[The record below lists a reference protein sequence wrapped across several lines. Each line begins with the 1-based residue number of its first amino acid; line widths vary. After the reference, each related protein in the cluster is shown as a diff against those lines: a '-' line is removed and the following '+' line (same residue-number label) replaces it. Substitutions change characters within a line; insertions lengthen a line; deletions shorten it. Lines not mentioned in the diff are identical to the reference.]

1 LYALAN
7 LSPMSTDLEPKVHR
21 WTRAEYDQVVAL
33 GVFDHRRIELLDGEL
48 IDMAPISN
56 RHYWTVNYLA
66 RELTLQLDQETM
78 IVGIQGPFALSDDS
92 EPEPDVVVYR
102 HEAELWKHDH
112 ATPSEAVLIVE
123 VALTSWAY
131 DSGRKLQAYAR
142 GGLPEVW
149 LVDLNR
155 DVVHVCRQPI
165 DDIYTER
172 FVVDRNG
179 SLTVPNS
186 AVTIEVASF
195 LR

>member
-1 LYALAN
+1 
-7 LSPMSTDLEPKVHR
+7 
-21 WTRAEYDQVVAL
+21 
-33 GVFDHRRIELLDGEL
+33 
-48 IDMAPISN
+48 
-56 RHYWTVNYLA
+56 
-66 RELTLQLDQETM
+66 
-78 IVGIQGPFALSDDS
+78 
-92 EPEPDVVVYR
+92 VYR

-123 VALTSWAY
+123 VALSSWVY
-131 DSGRKLQAYAR
+131 DAGRKLQAYAR

-172 FVVDRNG
+172 FVVARNG
-179 SLTVPNS
+179 SLTVPTS
-186 AVTIEVASF
+186 TVTIEVASF